1 MKILG
6 FKTTIKAKKLN
17 PTSFK
22 FNSLVDEPG
31 NETAWEY
38 VKKLDLAK
46 VKETKEMVK
55 NKEKGKTQ
63 VVPRSIECQKEIY
76 PDLEKV
82 KAFLEA
88 DGYSGFTIEEKEKSF
103 VAVSEADESLFTGE
117 TDTIEIAPGA
127 VATVDTVKEVEA
139 EKSLEGTEVVDGD
152 VSTEVGSEVVDIEAK
167 EPEAVVEGEPE
178 VTEETKEELGLEGT
192 EPAEVVEPEVV
203 EGEKSLE
210 TVEESKELLVNGKSV
225 KEVIKLYDDIL
236 TNAKTVE
243 KQKFVTYMSEYYETG
258 SFPEALAMGA
268 VDGGVPG
275 MDEIFY
281 TLNSYVRSAFMT
293 QDSNGIQK
301 AFNEAGMYL
310 GDLKELFEKHA
321 MSELAKC
328 LIIGS
333 DKVADVEKEKAAKV
347 VAEKEI
353 SKDVEITKALE
364 VEFAKQADITK
375 EGIEKINANL
385 LKTAEYVKAKI
396 ISLNENFAAVSKQVS
411 DLTNVEQDRNL
422 AEVELAKSKGKETG
436 SGREMGRLDLDLRA
450 AMK

>member
-17 PTSFK
+17 PTKFK

-63 VVPRSIECQKEIY
+63 VVPRSIECSKEIY

-103 VAVSEADESLFTGE
+103 VAVSNTEDELFTGE
-117 TDTIEIAPGA
+117 PSEIEIAPGA
-127 VATVDTVKEVEA
+127 IATVDTVKVEEEEVA
-139 EKSLEGTEVVDGD
+139 KSLEVVDGD
-152 VSTEVGSEVVDIEAK
+152 VTPEVGSETISLVEA
-167 EPEAVVEGEPE
+167 EVEVNPEADPE
-178 VTEETKEELGLEGT
+178 ATPETVEELGLEGT
-192 EPAEVVEPEVV
+192 EAPVVDT
-203 EGEKSLE
+203 EKSLV
-210 TVEESKELLVNGKSV
+210 VEESSELIINGKTV
-225 KEVIKLYDDIL
+225 KEVIKTYDEIL
-236 TNAKTVE
+236 TNAKTIE
-243 KQKFVTYMSEYYETG
+243 KQKFITYMSEYYETG

-281 TLNSYVRSAFMT
+281 TLNSYTRSAFLT

-310 GDLKELFEKHA
+310 ADLKTLFEKHA

-333 DKVADVEKEKAAKV
+333 DKAIDVEKEKAAKV
-347 VAEKEI
+347 IAQKEI
-353 SKDVEITKALE
+353 SKDVDITKALE
-364 VEFAKQADITK
+364 IEFAKQADITK

-385 LKTAEYVKAKI
+385 LKTAEYVKTKV
-396 ISLNENFAAVSKQVS
+396 ISLNEAFAAVSKQVS

-422 AEVELAKSKGKETG
+422 VDEIELTKSQERDTG
-436 SGREMGRLDLDLRA
+436 SERRMGRLDLDLRA
-450 AMK
+450 AIKR